1 LENKR
6 KKKIHV
12 RKKELVVRERDCY
25 CVKKKACHEE
35 SGAMKCDVQ
44 QKELKP

>member
-1 LENKR
+1 MCVCVCER
-6 KKKIHV
+6 E
-12 RKKELVVRERDCY
+12 RERERDCY

-35 SGAMKCDVQ
+35 SGAIKCDVQ